1 MKIIS
6 ELTNKE
12 YSTVEECLKDEELYK
27 AKEEE
32 KRKAEKLRLEEKEAY
47 KAHVNEL
54 RIAADDA
61 YSEYQETVTKYNKAV
76 TEYNKKYG
84 LYDDSLDRFFSSFF
98 S

>member
-32 KRKAEKLRLEEKEAY
+32 KRQAEKRRLEEKESDKAY
-47 KAHVNEL
+47 LDEL
-54 RIAADDA
+54 RTAADDA
-61 YSEYQETVTKYNKAV
+61 LNAYRNALI
-76 TEYNKKYG
+76 EYNKKYK
-84 LYDDSLDRFFSSFF
+84 LCDNNFDRLFSAIFDW
-98 S
+98 

>member
-32 KRKAEKLRLEEKEAY
+32 KRQAEKRRLEEKEAD
-47 KAHVNEL
+47 KAYLDKL
-54 RIAADDA
+54 RTAADDA
-61 YSEYQETVTKYNKAV
+61 LNAYRNALI
-76 TEYNKKYG
+76 EYNKKYK
-84 LYDDSLDRFFSSFF
+84 LCDNNFDRLFSAIFDW
-98 S
+98 

>member
-32 KRKAEKLRLEEKEAY
+32 KRKAEKLRLEEKEAD
-47 KAHVNEL
+47 KAYLDEM

-61 YSEYQETVTKYNKAV
+61 LNTYRKALI
-76 TEYNKKYG
+76 EYNKKYK
-84 LYDDSLDRFFSSFF
+84 LCDNNFDRLFSAIFDW
-98 S
+98 

>member
-32 KRKAEKLRLEEKEAY
+32 KRQAEKRRLEEKEAD
-47 KAHVNEL
+47 KAYLDKL
-54 RIAADDA
+54 RTAADDA
-61 YSEYQETVTKYNKAV
+61 LNAYRNALI
-76 TEYNKKYG
+76 EYNKKYK
-84 LYDDSLDRFFSSFF
+84 LCDNNFDRLFSTIFDW
-98 S
+98 

>member
-32 KRKAEKLRLEEKEAY
+32 KRKAEKLRLEEKEAD
-47 KAHVNEL
+47 KAYLDKL
-54 RIAADDA
+54 RTAADDA
-61 YSEYQETVTKYNKAV
+61 LNAYRNALI
-76 TEYNKKYG
+76 EYNKKYK
-84 LYDDSLDRFFSSFF
+84 LCDNNFDRLFSAIFDW
-98 S
+98 

>member
-32 KRKAEKLRLEEKEAY
+32 KRQAEKRRLEEKEAD
-47 KAHVNEL
+47 KAYLDKL
-54 RIAADDA
+54 RTAADDA
-61 YSEYQETVTKYNKAV
+61 LNAYRNALIEYD
-76 TEYNKKYG
+76 KKYK
-84 LYDDSLDRFFSSFF
+84 LCDNNFDRLFSAIFDW
-98 S
+98 

>member
-32 KRKAEKLRLEEKEAY
+32 KRQAEKRRLEEKEAY
-47 KAHVNEL
+47 KAHLNEL

-61 YSEYQETVTKYNKAV
+61 INNYQKSL
-76 TEYNKKYG
+76 TEYSKKYG
-84 LYDDSLDRFFSSFF
+84 EFYDRAFTPFASFLF
-98 S
+98 DW

>member
-32 KRKAEKLRLEEKEAY
+32 KRQAEKRRLEEKEAD
-47 KAHVNEL
+47 KAYLDKL
-54 RIAADDA
+54 RAAADDA
-61 YSEYQETVTKYNKAV
+61 LNAYRNALI
-76 TEYNKKYG
+76 EYNKKYK
-84 LYDDSLDRFFSSFF
+84 LCDNNFDRLFSAIFDW
-98 S
+98 

>member
-32 KRKAEKLRLEEKEAY
+32 KRRAEKLRLEEKEAD
-47 KAHVNEL
+47 KAYLDEL
-54 RIAADDA
+54 RTAADDA
-61 YSEYQETVTKYNKAV
+61 LNAYRKALIG
-76 TEYNKKYG
+76 YNKKYK
-84 LYDDSLDRFFSSFF
+84 LRDDNFDRLFSTIFDW
-98 S
+98 

>member
-12 YSTVEECLKDEELYK
+12 YSTVEECLKDEEYYK

-32 KRKAEKLRLEEKEAY
+32 KRKAEKLRLEEKEAH

-54 RIAADDA
+54 RTTAENAFND
-61 YSEYQETVTKYNKAV
+61 YQKAL
-76 TEYNKKYG
+76 TEYTKKYG
-84 LYDDSLDRFFSSFF
+84 ELYDRAFASFASF
-98 S
+98 LFDW

>member
-32 KRKAEKLRLEEKEAY
+32 KRKAEKLRLEEKEAEKEADKVY
-47 KAHVNEL
+47 LDEL
-54 RIAADDA
+54 RTAADDA
-61 YSEYQETVTKYNKAV
+61 LNAYRKALIG
-76 TEYNKKYG
+76 YNKKYK
-84 LYDDSLDRFFSSFF
+84 LRDDNFDRLFSTIFDW
-98 S
+98 

>member
-32 KRKAEKLRLEEKEAY
+32 KRQAEKRRLEEKEAD
-47 KAHVNEL
+47 KAYLDEL
-54 RIAADDA
+54 RTAADDA
-61 YSEYQETVTKYNKAV
+61 LNAYRKALIG
-76 TEYNKKYG
+76 YNKKYK
-84 LYDDSLDRFFSSFF
+84 LRDDNFDRLFSTIFDW
-98 S
+98 

>member
-32 KRKAEKLRLEEKEAY
+32 KRQAEKRRLEEKEAD
-47 KAHVNEL
+47 KAYLDKL
-54 RIAADDA
+54 RTAADDA
-61 YSEYQETVTKYNKAV
+61 LNAYRNALI
-76 TEYNKKYG
+76 EYNKKYK
-84 LYDDSLDRFFSSFF
+84 LCDNNFDRLFSAMFGW
-98 S
+98 